1 MSQQDAFAEAVF
13 FFEGDEVSVEMHYA
27 EFEALLNQA
36 TTLEHFAAS
45 QVRGA
50 YVVVGTGLAIRGM
63 VSFLLRI
70 DENGHADQGFSVPL
84 RHLVRHAG
92 PGPDIGCGAIRLAS
106 RAQCSVSWHATNL
119 WEPEGDGEQNPL
131 QVLQRAVWRNRLSLK
146 LSKQDT
152 DGAAPL
158 LQLPSPDE
166 ADTPRLEPTPHPKPA
181 SNARTPKA
189 AARKSR
195 SKSAE
200 IVPLPA
206 DDKIDQAFGEDG
218 RISLAQLIA
227 QHNTSVDGLTRKYR
241 LDLEQ
246 QQQIY
251 LDQIRGCRDEI
262 QRLKALLRHEQNRN
276 RRLQQLLRG
285 EVGP

>member
-13 FFEGDEVSVEMHYA
+13 FFEGDEISVEMHYA
-27 EFEALLNQA
+27 EFEAFLNQA

-50 YVVVGTGLAIRGM
+50 YVVVGTGLAVRGM
-63 VSFLLRI
+63 VTFLLRI

-119 WEPEGDGEQNPL
+119 WEPEGEGEQNPL
-131 QVLQRAVWRNRLSLK
+131 QVVQRAVWRNRLSLK
-146 LSKQDT
+146 LSKQDA
-152 DGAAPL
+152 DGAPPL
-158 LQLPSPDE
+158 LQLPSADE
-166 ADTPRLEPTPHPKPA
+166 TDAPRLEPTLHSKPSARSPKP
-181 SNARTPKA
+181 

-200 IVPLPA
+200 MVPVAA

-218 RISLAQLIA
+218 RISLTQLIA
-227 QHNTSVDGLTRKYR
+227 QHNSSVDGLTRKYR